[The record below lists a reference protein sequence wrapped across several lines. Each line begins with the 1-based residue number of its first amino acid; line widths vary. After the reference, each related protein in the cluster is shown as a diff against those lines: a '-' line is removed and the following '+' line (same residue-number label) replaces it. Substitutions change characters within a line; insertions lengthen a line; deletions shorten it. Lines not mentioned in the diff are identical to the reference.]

1 MPFTK
6 NIKIIPCLS
15 KLQFTKVGAILRSFM
30 EQVFMSGVLLP
41 FLRIGSDQNKP
52 ALLRI
57 HRIGAAGAI
66 YGLGV
71 SHVTA

>member
-1 MPFTK
+1 
-6 NIKIIPCLS
+6 
-15 KLQFTKVGAILRSFM
+15 
-30 EQVFMSGVLLP
+30 MSGVLLP